1 MLVPVRT
8 ILGLDGVPKDRTS
21 ATNWLIKAGVPIVT
35 LEGDARRPQ
44 AVKLSDFPAKV
55 RRALLKRDV
64 EAAGLQVG
72 TYDDDAHA
80 DMMDATPAMR
90 AAAEAKAAIAR
101 DFLAIGSRMS
111 WARKIAFVRDRHG
124 AEGTSEASLARIL
137 RAVKGI
143 DPINFAPA
151 LLSDI
156 ARVGR
161 PKVDTSDAA

>member
-1 MLVPVRT
+1 M
-8 ILGLDGVPKDRTS
+8 ILTVSDIAGRVGLP
-21 ATNWLIKAGVPIVT
+21 ATNRGVRDWLERNDIPLTDDGNRFTFA
-35 LEGDARRPQ
+35 
-44 AVKLSDFPAKV
+44 LSDLTAEI
-55 RRALLKRDV
+55 RRALLERDV

-80 DMMDATPAMR
+80 EMMDATPAMR
-90 AAAEAKAAIAR
+90 VAAEAKAAIAR

-111 WARKIAFVRDRHG
+111 WARKITFVRDRHG
-124 AEGTSEASLARIL
+124 AEGTSEASLARIS
-137 RAVKGI
+137 RAVKGV

-161 PKVDTSDAA
+161 PKVDMSDAA